1 MSAMADASEV
11 DASEVDASE
20 ADDEYASETDLADP
34 CNSDYDYNYD
44 TVDECE
50 DDIILDEGAR
60 NYRELL
66 LFEEIY
72 KNEERQSAKR
82 DEFIYTKVFNNH
94 NIIMEVVVDFNLGT
108 MEDWSKTCHK
118 FNRGDMSL
126 DFARIDI
133 IIYNSGPYNCVTLKC
148 DNIHPFAEMNK
159 QQDEMARLTSLMHA
173 ASF

>member
-1 MSAMADASEV
+1 MSAMA

-20 ADDEYASETDLADP
+20 ADDEYASETDLPDP
-34 CNSDYDYNYD
+34 CNSDYDYNYNYD
-44 TVDECE
+44 TVDE
-50 DDIILDEGAR
+50 DDSPIVISMDEGAR